1 MMIPGSHEKGVRV
14 NREELLTKIKANRAT
29 HKDTFEKAMVGYRK
43 RAIEE
48 LDKSLA
54 DARAGRRI
62 RAAIELVEPMN
73 QTADYDMVIAMLEMC
88 VDKEVVIATGEF
100 QQYVLDQWHW
110 KEQFTTSNMA
120 YLNE

>member
-14 NREELLTKIKANRAT
+14 DRKDLLEKIKANRAT

-48 LDKSLA
+48 LDRSLA
-54 DARAGRRI
+54 DARAGKRI
-62 RAAIELVEPMN
+62 RATLELIEPMN
-73 QTADYDMVIAMLEMC
+73 QTAEYDMVIAMLEMC

-110 KEQFTTSNMA
+110 KAQFETSNAA

>member
-1 MMIPGSHEKGVRV
+1 MMIDGSHEKGVRV
-14 NREELLTKIKANRAT
+14 DRLDLLEKIKANRAT

-48 LDKSLA
+48 LDRSLT

-62 RAAIELVEPMN
+62 RAALQLVEPMN
-73 QTADYDMVIAMLEMC
+73 QTADYDMIIAMLEMC
-88 VDKEVVIATGEF
+88 VDKTVVLATSEF
-100 QQYVLDQWHW
+100 QNYVLDQWHW
-110 KEQFTTSNMA
+110 KAQFTTSNAA